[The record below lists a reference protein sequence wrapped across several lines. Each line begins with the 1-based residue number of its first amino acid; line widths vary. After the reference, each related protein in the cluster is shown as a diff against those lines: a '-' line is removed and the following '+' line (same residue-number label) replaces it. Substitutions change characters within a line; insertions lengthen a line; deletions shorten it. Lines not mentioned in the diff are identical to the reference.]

1 MKEEMTYTKEK
12 EKSTY
17 LYKLAVQKNFTLGVY
32 SVNVGF
38 KEQFLKYTHTCLQLT
53 V

>member
-1 MKEEMTYTKEK
+1 MKEEVIYTKEQ

-17 LYKLAVQKNFTLGVY
+17 IYKVAVQENFTLGVY
-32 SVNVGF
+32 SVNVGS
-38 KEQFLKYTHTCLQLT
+38 KEQFLKYTNTCLQLT